1 MDTIAEID
9 PKLVDAICSSFEN
22 GKSIRRNLPMNSKLV
37 MDQKLPYLCVYRFT
51 GLADYHLSSLLK
63 TQGAYLIVH
72 ASLNISHL
80 LKQLI
85 DTAIKDFKSYMIV
98 EVWTNTAITGRN
110 SIEIWNPS
118 GKISA
123 TVKELEKGFSKLIPD
138 TEVILIDSKQRH
150 PDDFPPLLPLH
161 EVKKSGTLLLGIAMP
176 PVFSDSETRQE
187 FPLFFR
193 RVRRKFAKVIKLAAY
208 EFVRVQ
214 SDNKFEH
221 YLMLGKTRLDNIVR
235 IADRSISA
243 ISEKM
248 DFILRVTPV
257 NSTEEWKKFQDNK
270 FRKIPDFSY
279 RLISLDPEIEKRKLY
294 NVRLENIEHPTLA
307 FLLREKRMEL
317 EKQLIMLEE
326 RGTSKFMHTSKSIFG
341 RVQDDLKSAAA
352 ALLNDEFPNEDN
364 DYETV
369 GAVAFAR
376 AAEAELNKYRPYF
389 PGLNLT
395 VKIKDNVNGLIVSGP
410 ELSIGKDLFINKAR
424 MNALIQHEV
433 GTHMLTYCNGH
444 AQPLHLMYAG
454 FADYE
459 QTQEGIAVLSEFLVG
474 GLDINRLKLLAARVM
489 AVDSMVNG
497 ADFIETFDM
506 LSRKYGF
513 KEFTAYNISMR
524 VHRGGGYTKDAIYLK
539 GLMEILQF
547 LQQGGEFAQLY
558 GGKFALKH
566 LPLVDELTHLGILQ
580 KPRLP
585 AFLETAE
592 AKEKLNDLK
601 RGLKLK
607 DLVTHTSATI

>member
-1 MDTIAEID
+1 MNTMMQVD
-9 PKLVDAICSSFEN
+9 PKLVAAVCSSFEH
-22 GKSIRRNLPMNSKLV
+22 GKSVRRNLPMNSKLV
-37 MDQKLPYLCVYRFT
+37 IDQKLPYLCVYRFS
-51 GLADYHLSSLLK
+51 GNPDYHLASLLK
-63 TQGAYLIVH
+63 TQGAYLIAH
-72 ASLNISHL
+72 AHLDISLL
-80 LKQLI
+80 LQQLLE
-85 DTAIKDFKSYMIV
+85 TAIKDFKSYMIV
-98 EVWTNTAITGRN
+98 EVWANAAPERN
-110 SIEIWNPS
+110 GIELWNPS

-123 TVKELEKGFSKLIPD
+123 TVKELEKGFRTLLPE

-150 PDDFPPLLPLH
+150 PDSLPPLLPLH
-161 EVKKSGTLLLGIAMP
+161 EVKKTGTLLLGIAMP
-176 PVFSDSETRQE
+176 PVFSDSETMQE

-193 RVRRKFAKVIKLAAY
+193 RVRRKFARVIKLAAY

-257 NSTEEWKKFQDNK
+257 NSTEQWHKFQENK
-270 FRKIPDFSY
+270 YRKIPDFSY

-294 NVRLENIEHPTLA
+294 QVRLENIEHPTLA

-326 RGTSKFMHTSKSIFG
+326 RGTSNFMHTSQSIFG
-341 RVQDDLKSAAA
+341 KVQDDLKSAAA
-352 ALLNDEFPNEDN
+352 ALLNDELPNEEN
-364 DYETV
+364 EYETL

-376 AAEAELNKYRPYF
+376 AAEAELDKYRPYF

-410 ELSIGKDLFINKAR
+410 ELSIGKDLLISKAR

-459 QTQEGIAVLSEFLVG
+459 QTQEGIAVLSEYLVG

-489 AVDSMVNG
+489 AVDCMANG
-497 ADFIETFDM
+497 ADFIETFDL

-539 GLMEILQF
+539 GLIEILQF
-547 LQQGGEFAQLY
+547 LQQGGNFSQLY

-585 AFLETAE
+585 AFLETAA
-592 AKEKLNDLK
+592 AKGKLNDLK
-601 RGLKLK
+601 RGLTLK
-607 DLVTHTSATI
+607 DLVTHSSAPI